1 MKAVRQEG
9 HWTVAHEDRRKIQ
22 WDTDLLQCPYWMWV
36 ECATGC
42 LRLQKS
48 WTVLSATS
56 APQRL
61 LALVEY
67 AVAWWALQG
76 RGIVLDFSTCCW
88 LRTGYEV
95 SKEERRA
102 LDAHVDG
109 KGVFCCASGPGSL
122 HVGYVT
128 HGGRMMEVCP
138 SVSAV

>member
-1 MKAVRQEG
+1 
-9 HWTVAHEDRRKIQ
+9 
-22 WDTDLLQCPYWMWV
+22 MWV

-61 LALVEY
+61 LALVDMRLL
-67 AVAWWALQG
+67 AGPAG

-109 KGVFCCASGPGSL
+109 KECFAARPGLDPCMLATSR
-122 HVGYVT
+122 

-138 SVSAV
+138 LPCRAV